1 MSSSSMGSGA
11 GLAAISA
18 GLFSAAS
25 CASFARVDLFFEPGL
40 RPRLALGF
48 SSVAGAAATSG

>member
-1 MSSSSMGSGA
+1 MGSGA
-11 GLAAISA
+11 GLAATSA